1 MVSWDDLT
9 PEERESY
16 VNQDYV
22 PRKYIL
28 VNVETFD
35 KDKFNLASIYDD
47 IHIEEFSVQEML
59 ATLTTR
65 QREVISTIYIDGNTQ
80 EAAASKLGISRRAL
94 RTHLDRARIR
104 LMKSSHFFKNNNR

>member
-35 KDKFNLASIYDD
+35 KDRYNIASIYDD
-47 IHIEEFSVQEML
+47 IHIPEYCVQEML
-59 ATLTTR
+59 ATLTPR
-65 QREVISTIYIDGNTQ
+65 QREVISTIYLDGNTQ
-80 EAAASKLGISRRAL
+80 EMAASILGISRRAL

-104 LMKSSHFFKNNNR
+104 LRKCSHFFKENR